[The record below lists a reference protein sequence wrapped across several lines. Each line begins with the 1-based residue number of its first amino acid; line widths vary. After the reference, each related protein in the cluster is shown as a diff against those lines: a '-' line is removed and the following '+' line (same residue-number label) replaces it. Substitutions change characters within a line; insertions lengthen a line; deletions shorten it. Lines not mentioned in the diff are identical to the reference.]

1 MSETPKGM
9 LEFEKPLIDLYRKVD
24 ELKKLSRHGKID
36 LSAEIKALEHRI
48 EHQKKEIFS
57 QLTPLQVVS
66 IARHV
71 LRPTMLDLVKHIF
84 TDFMELH
91 GDRGYADDPA
101 MVGGIAK
108 LDGQSV
114 VIVGQQKGNNTKENI
129 YRRWGMANPEG
140 YRKAL
145 RLMQMA
151 ERFNKP
157 VITFIDIP
165 GAYPGIEGEER
176 SVAEAIA
183 KNLRE
188 MSCLEVPILIVITGE
203 GGSGGALGIGVGD
216 RVLMLEYSIYSVIS
230 PEGCASILFRDASKA
245 TLAAEE
251 LKITSKDLLELKVID
266 EIIKEPIGG
275 AHTNAELTAKNIK
288 ASLLMNL
295 DELKAF
301 SKEELLD
308 RRYKKFRSLGIF
320 EELKPL

>member
-1 MSETPKGM
+1 MANMPRVM
-9 LEFEKPLIDLYRKVD
+9 LDFEKPLIDLYKKVD
-24 ELKKLSRHGKID
+24 ELKKLSKGGKID
-36 LSAEIKALEHRI
+36 LTSEMKALEQRI
-48 EHQKKEIFS
+48 EHQKKDIFS
-57 QLTPLQVVS
+57 NLSPLQIVS
-66 IARHV
+66 VARHV
-71 LRPTMLDLVKHIF
+71 LRPTMLDLVKYIF

-91 GDRGYADDPA
+91 GDRGFADDPA

-108 LDGQSV
+108 LDGRSV

-157 VITFIDIP
+157 IITFIDIP

-183 KNLRE
+183 RNLRE
-188 MSCLEVPILIVITGE
+188 MSQFEVPMIVVITGE
-203 GGSGGALGIGVGD
+203 GGSGGALGIGVGN
-216 RVLMLEYSIYSVIS
+216 RVLMLEFSIYSVIS

-245 TLAAEE
+245 AIAAEE
-251 LKITSKDLLELKVID
+251 LKITAKDLLAMGIID
-266 EIIKEPIGG
+266 EIIREPVGG
-275 AHTNAELTAKNIK
+275 AHSSAELTAKNIK
-288 ASLLMNL
+288 AALLRNL
-295 DELKAF
+295 GELDKL
-301 SKEELLD
+301 SKTGLVED
-308 RRYKKFRSLGIF
+308 RYKKFRKMGIF

>member
-1 MSETPKGM
+1 MAQPKIM
-9 LEFEKPLIDLYRKVD
+9 LEFEKPLTDLYKKAE
-24 ELKKLSRHGKID
+24 ELRKLSKGGKID
-36 LSAEIKALEHRI
+36 LSSEMKALEQRI
-48 EHQKKEIFS
+48 DHQKKEIYS
-57 QLTPLQVVS
+57 KLTPLQIVS
-66 IARHV
+66 VARHV

-91 GDRGYADDPA
+91 GDRHFADDPA

-108 LDGQSV
+108 LDGRSV

-140 YRKAL
+140 YRKAI
-145 RLMQMA
+145 RLMRLA

-157 VITFIDIP
+157 IITFIDIP

-183 KNLRE
+183 RNLRE
-188 MSCLEVPILIVITGE
+188 MSHFEVPIIIVITGE

-216 RVLMLEYSIYSVIS
+216 KVLMLEFSIYSVIS

-245 TLAAEE
+245 AIAAEE
-251 LKITSKDLLELKVID
+251 LKITAKDLLALGIID
-266 EIIKEPIGG
+266 EIIKEPAGG
-275 AHTNAELTAKNIK
+275 AHSSAEQTAKNIK
-288 ASLLMNL
+288 AALLRNL
-295 DELKAF
+295 
-301 SKEELLD
+301 EELYKLSKTELVEN
-308 RRYKKFRSLGIF
+308 RYKKFRSMGIF

>member
-1 MSETPKGM
+1 MFVMPKGM
-9 LEFEKPLIDLYRKVD
+9 LDFEKPLIDLYKKVD
-24 ELKKLSRHGKID
+24 DLKKFSKGGKID
-36 LSAEIKALEHRI
+36 LSAEIQALEQRI

-57 QLTPLQVVS
+57 NLSPLQIVS

-71 LRPTMLDLVKHIF
+71 QRPTMLDLVKHIF

-108 LDGQSV
+108 IDKHSV

-151 ERFNKP
+151 DRFNKP
-157 VITFIDIP
+157 IITFIDIP

-183 KNLRE
+183 RNLRE
-188 MSCLEVPILIVITGE
+188 MAQFEVPIIIVITGE

-216 RVLMLEYSIYSVIS
+216 RVLMMEFSIYSVIS
-230 PEGCASILFRDASKA
+230 PEGCASILFRDSSKSG
-245 TLAAEE
+245 LAAES
-251 LKITSKDLLELKVID
+251 LKITAKDLLAMGVID
-266 EIIKEPIGG
+266 EIIKEPAGG
-275 AHTNAELTAKNIK
+275 AHSNAEQTGKNIK
-288 ASLLMNL
+288 SAILRNL
-295 DELKAF
+295 
-301 SKEELLD
+301 EELNKLSKAD
-308 RRYKKFRSLGIF
+308 LTEKRYKKFRSLGIF

>member
-1 MSETPKGM
+1 MSELPKGM
-9 LEFEKPLIDLYRKVD
+9 LDFERPLVDLYRKVD
-24 ELKKLSRHGKID
+24 ELKKLTKGGKID

-57 QLTPLQVVS
+57 GLTPLQVVS

-84 TDFMELH
+84 TDFLELH
-91 GDRGYADDPA
+91 GDRTYADDPA

-108 LDGQSV
+108 LDGRSV

-145 RLMQMA
+145 RLMKMA
-151 ERFNKP
+151 EQFNKP

-188 MSCLEVPILIVITGE
+188 MSCLEVPIIIVITGE

-216 RVLMLEYSIYSVIS
+216 KVLMLEYSIYSVIS

-245 TLAAEE
+245 SFAAEE

-266 EIIKEPIGG
+266 EIIKEPVGG
-275 AHTNAELTAKNIK
+275 AHTSAELTAKNIK
-288 ASLLMNL
+288 ASILMNL
-295 DELKAF
+295 DELKAL

-320 EELKPL
+320 EELKPI

>member
-1 MSETPKGM
+1 MPDRPKGM
-9 LEFEKPLIDLYRKVD
+9 LDFERPLIDLYRKID
-24 ELKKLSRHGKID
+24 ELKKLSRGGKID
-36 LSAEIKALEHRI
+36 LSAEIKAIEQRI

-57 QLTPLQVVS
+57 NLSPLQIVS

-71 LRPTMLDLVKHIF
+71 LRPTMLDLVKYIF

-91 GDRGYADDPA
+91 GDRHFADDPA

-108 LDGQSV
+108 LDEQSV

-157 VITFIDIP
+157 IITFIDIP

-183 KNLRE
+183 MNLRE
-188 MSCLEVPILIVITGE
+188 MSQFEVPMIIVITGE

-216 RVLMLEYSIYSVIS
+216 KVLMLEFSIYSVIS

-245 TLAAEE
+245 GIAAES
-251 LKITSKDLLELKVID
+251 LKITAKDLLALGVID
-266 EIIKEPIGG
+266 EIIREPIGG
-275 AHTNAELTAKNIK
+275 AHNSAEQTAKNIK
-288 ASLLMNL
+288 AALLRNL
-295 DELKAF
+295 EELKKL
-301 SKEELLD
+301 SKTELVEK
-308 RRYKKFRSLGIF
+308 RYKKFRSMGIF
-320 EELKPL
+320 EELNPL

>member
-1 MSETPKGM
+1 MAELPKGM
-9 LEFEKPLIDLYRKVD
+9 LDFEKSLVELYKKVD
-24 ELKKLSRHGKID
+24 ELKKLSKGGKID
-36 LSAEIKALEHRI
+36 LSAEIKALEQRI

-57 QLTPLQVVS
+57 SLSPLQVVS

-71 LRPTMLDLVKHIF
+71 LRPTMLDLVKYVF
-84 TDFMELH
+84 TDFIELH
-91 GDRGYADDPA
+91 GDRGFADDPA

-157 VITFIDIP
+157 IITFIDIP
-165 GAYPGIEGEER
+165 GAYPGIAGEER

-183 KNLRE
+183 RNLRE
-188 MSCLEVPILIVITGE
+188 MSQFEVPILIVITGE
-203 GGSGGALGIGVGD
+203 GGSGGALGIGIGD
-216 RVLMLEYSIYSVIS
+216 KVLMLEFSIYSVIS

-245 TLAAEE
+245 GVAAES
-251 LKITSKDLLELKVID
+251 LKITAKDLLALGIID
-266 EIIKEPIGG
+266 EIIKEPTGG
-275 AHTNAELTAKNIK
+275 AHSNAEQTGKNIK
-288 ASLLMNL
+288 AALLRNL
-295 DELKAF
+295 DELKKL
-301 SKEELLD
+301 SKTDLVEK
-308 RRYKKFRSLGIF
+308 RYKKFRSMGIF
-320 EELKPL
+320 EELSPL

>member
-1 MSETPKGM
+1 M
-9 LEFEKPLIDLYRKVD
+9 LEFEKPLTDLFRKID
-24 ELKKLSRHGKID
+24 ELKKLSKGGKID
-36 LSAEIKALEHRI
+36 LSSEIAALEKRI
-48 EHQKKEIFS
+48 EHQRKEIFS
-57 QLTPLQVVS
+57 GLTPIQIVS

-71 LRPTMLDLVKHIF
+71 LRPTMLDLVKHMF

-91 GDRGYADDPA
+91 GDRGFADDPA

-108 LDGQSV
+108 LDGRSV

-151 ERFNKP
+151 EQFNKP

-183 KNLRE
+183 RNLRE
-188 MSCLEVPILIVITGE
+188 MSQLRVPIIIIITGE

-216 RVLMLEYSIYSVIS
+216 RVLMLEFSIYSVIS
-230 PEGCASILFRDASKA
+230 PEGCASILFRDASKSSI
-245 TLAAEE
+245 AAES
-251 LKITSKDLLELKVID
+251 LKITAKDLLELGIID
-266 EIIKEPIGG
+266 EIIKEPVGG

-288 ASLLMNL
+288 AAAIRNL
-295 DELKAF
+295 DELGRL
-301 SKEELLD
+301 SNDELLE
-308 RRYKKFRSLGIF
+308 RRYKKFRSMGVF
-320 EELKPL
+320 EELQPI

>member
-1 MSETPKGM
+1 MAELPKGM
-9 LEFEKPLIDLYRKVD
+9 LDFEKPLTDLYRKVE
-24 ELKKLSRHGKID
+24 ELKKLSKGGKID
-36 LSAEIKALEHRI
+36 LTTEIQALEHRI
-48 EHQKKEIFS
+48 EHQKREIFS
-57 QLTPLQVVS
+57 NLSPLQIVS

-71 LRPTMLDLVKHIF
+71 LRPTMLDLVKYIF

-91 GDRGYADDPA
+91 GDRGFADDPA

-108 LDGQSV
+108 LNGQSV

-157 VITFIDIP
+157 IITFIDIP

-183 KNLRE
+183 RNLRE
-188 MSCLEVPILIVITGE
+188 MSQFEVPMLIVITGE

-216 RVLMLEYSIYSVIS
+216 KVLMLEFSIYSVIS
-230 PEGCASILFRDASKA
+230 PEGCASILFRNASKA
-245 TLAAEE
+245 GIAAES
-251 LKITSKDLLELKVID
+251 LKITSKDLLALGIID
-266 EIIKEPIGG
+266 EIIKEPAGG
-275 AHTNAELTAKNIK
+275 AHSNAEQTAKNIK
-288 ASLLMNL
+288 AALLRNL
-295 DELKAF
+295 
-301 SKEELLD
+301 EELRKLSKTD
-308 RRYKKFRSLGIF
+308 LVEKRYKKFRSMGIF
-320 EELKPL
+320 EELSPL